1 MAGDTITMATGSVMM
16 IHEGM
21 AIACGNADS
30 MRKMADTLTTVTSGI
45 ADIYVAKTGL
55 PKADILAM
63 QHVETW
69 MAADEAVAK
78 GFATS
83 VSKTSAVKNEFKL
96 DVFSNVPSAL
106 KAEAVTEPVV
116 NAAPDLSI
124 YTHQL
129 ELNKR
134 K

>member
-1 MAGDTITMATGSVMM
+1 
-16 IHEGM
+16 
-21 AIACGNADS
+21 
-30 MRKMADTLTTVTSGI
+30 
-45 ADIYVAKTGL
+45 
-55 PKADILAM
+55 
-63 QHVETW
+63 
-69 MAADEAVAK
+69 
-78 GFATS
+78 
-83 VSKTSAVKNEFKL
+83 VKNEFKL

-116 NAAPDLSI
+116 EPVVVKPVVEEPVVNAAPDLSI